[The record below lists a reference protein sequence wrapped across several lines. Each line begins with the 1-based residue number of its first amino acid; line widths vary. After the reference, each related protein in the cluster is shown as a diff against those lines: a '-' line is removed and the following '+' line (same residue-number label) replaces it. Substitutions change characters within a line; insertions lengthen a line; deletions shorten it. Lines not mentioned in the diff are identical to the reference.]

1 MADILVVDKASRS
14 VTVPPGFV
22 LGVESDEQTNNVT
35 FKIPRWVGN
44 DSDIDLSLFTLQIIY
59 MNASNIKG
67 TYSIADV
74 KTWTTED
81 DTAHPDLKADGQFLK
96 VVWHLSRLA
105 TLTQGKTYFVL
116 CATTRNNDGA
126 VTNEW
131 NTEIC
136 GVSVKQGLEIND
148 SDLTSEAESVINQLL
163 AQMSASASDASRSAR
178 EAATSA
184 EEAATSAQAASES
197 ETQAAQ
203 YEGWAKNSKNSADS
217 AAQSARTYA
226 SQAADAK
233 SGAVTAQTAAE
244 KAAASAKASADT
256 AAGYAGAVTYSL
268 GVDSDGYLCLY
279 LNEGA

>member
-14 VTVPPGFV
+14 VKVPSGFI

-35 FKIPRWVGN
+35 LKIPRWVGN

-81 DTAHPDLKADGQFLK
+81 DTAHPDLKTDGQFLK

-116 CATTRNNDGA
+116 CATTRNSDGA

-163 AQMSASASDASRSAR
+163 AQMSASASDASRSAK
-178 EAATSA
+178 
-184 EEAATSAQAASES
+184 EAATSAQAASDS

-256 AAGYAGAVTYSL
+256 AAGYAGAATYSF

>member
-35 FKIPRWVGN
+35 LKIPRWVGN
-44 DSDIDLSLFTLQIIY
+44 DLDIDLSLFTLQIIY

-96 VVWHLSRLA
+96 AVWHLSRLA

-163 AQMSASASDASRSAR
+163 AQMSASASDASRSAK

-184 EEAATSAQAASES
+184 KAAANS
-197 ETQAAQ
+197 ETQTAL
-203 YEGWAKNSKNSADS
+203 YEGWANDSKNSADS

-233 SGAVTAQTAAE
+233 SDAVTAQTAAE
-244 KAAASAKASADT
+244 KAADSAKASADK
-256 AAGYAGAVTYSL
+256 AAGYAGAATYSF

>member
-14 VTVPPGFV
+14 VKVPSGFV

-35 FKIPRWVGN
+35 LKIPRWVGN

-74 KTWTTED
+74 KTWTAED
-81 DTAHPDLKADGQFLK
+81 DTAHPDLKTDGQFLK

-136 GVSVKQGLEIND
+136 GVPVKQGLEIND

-178 EAATSA
+178 EAETSA
-184 EEAATSAQAASES
+184 AQAATSAQAASES
-197 ETQAAQ
+197 ETQAAL

-233 SGAVTAQTAAE
+233 SGAETAQTAAE
-244 KAAASAKASADT
+244 KAAASAKDSADK
-256 AAGYAGAVTYSL
+256 AAGYAGAATYSF

>member
-1 MADILVVDKASRS
+1 MADILVVDKDSRS
-14 VTVPPGFV
+14 VRVPLGFV
-22 LGVESDEQTNNVT
+22 LGVESDELTNNVT
-35 FKIPRWVGN
+35 FKIPRFVGN

-59 MNASNIKG
+59 VNASNIKG

-81 DTAHPDLKADGQFLK
+81 DTAHPDLKTDGQFLK
-96 VVWHLSRLA
+96 AVWHLSRLA

-116 CATTRNNDGA
+116 CATTRNNDGE

-163 AQMSASASDASRSAR
+163 AQMSASASDASRSAK

-184 EEAATSAQAASES
+184 EEAATSAQAAANS
-197 ETQAAQ
+197 ETQTAL
-203 YEGWAKNSKNSADS
+203 YEGWAKDSKNSADS

-233 SGAVTAQTAAE
+233 SDAVTAQTAAE
-244 KAAASAKASADT
+244 NAAASAKDSADK
-256 AAGYAGAVTYSL
+256 AAGYAGAATYSF
-268 GVDSDGYLCLY
+268 GVDSDGYLCFND
-279 LNEGA
+279 NEEA